1 MAASG
6 ERDYRYMR
14 QALQLVPEAAFELSP
29 DTQRR
34 YLNGLLPQN
43 FQWLLRHPKL
53 LRILADYAEADEA
66 RLKGVE
72 LGEQTG
78 T

>member
-1 MAASG
+1 MAASY
-6 ERDYRYMR
+6 ERDYSYIR

-29 DTQRR
+29 DTHRR
-34 YLNGLLPQN
+34 YSHGLIPQM

-72 LGEQTG
+72 LGEQKEK
-78 T
+78 